1 VGSGRW
7 SGGRNWRRATATLLL
22 ALVVAAGV
30 LASSPWCGVAAAEEE
45 RVGTWFTLVDE
56 AGRVLLRT
64 GHVVTVGDRFIDAAD
79 REYAVERVVGML
91 AYCRLTA
98 RPPVMSRA
106 MAYLNRAALV
116 VADAAWGATTALG
129 GVLRRPGADAGTSAS
144 LFTVAGLQA
153 AAKAGQD
160 GAMPPTTPTRIAAPG
175 TSARGTAAQ
184 ATARPLIALYHT
196 HSDESYVPTDGTES
210 IEGKG
215 GIFKVGTAMTRAL
228 EAVGFQVVHS
238 RQAHDPH
245 DAAAYDR
252 SRGTARQLLQK
263 GPVAIFD
270 IHRDTAP
277 PEAYEA
283 RVAGENVDQILIVL
297 GRENPS
303 LKVNEA
309 FAKRLKA
316 AMDQRFPGLVRG
328 LFYGLGKYNQDLS
341 PHALLLEV
349 GSHVTTRTN
358 AERGISLFA
367 RGLPPVLGTAKAR
380 GTVAGGAGT
389 EARRAAST
397 IGWVLFAVAVGAA
410 VFLAISTGSATEAAE
425 RFRRFWRQD
434 VGIRGGTARGEDED
448 KDEDDGKGPG
458 RRGGR

>member
-1 VGSGRW
+1 
-7 SGGRNWRRATATLLL
+7 
-22 ALVVAAGV
+22 
-30 LASSPWCGVAAAEEE
+30 
-45 RVGTWFTLVDE
+45 
-56 AGRVLLRT
+56 
-64 GHVVTVGDRFIDAAD
+64 
-79 REYAVERVVGML
+79 
-91 AYCRLTA
+91 
-98 RPPVMSRA
+98 
-106 MAYLNRAALV
+106 
-116 VADAAWGATTALG
+116 
-129 GVLRRPGADAGTSAS
+129 
-144 LFTVAGLQA
+144 VAGLQA

-160 GAMPPTTPTRIAAPG
+160 GAVPPATPARIAAPVPG
-175 TSARGTAAQ
+175 ARGTPART
-184 ATARPLIALYHT
+184 TARPLIAVYHT

-215 GIFKVGTAMTRAL
+215 TIFKVGDAMTRAL
-228 EAVGFQVVHS
+228 EAVGFRVAHS
-238 RQAHDPH
+238 RQPHDPH

-270 IHRDTAP
+270 VHRDTAP

-316 AMDQRFPGLVRG
+316 AMDQRFPGLIRG

-349 GSHVTTRTN
+349 GSHVTPRTS

-367 RGLPPVLGTAKAR
+367 RGLPPVLGTAQAR

-397 IGWVLFAVAVGAA
+397 IGWVLLVVAVGAA
-410 VFLAISTGSATEAAE
+410 VFLGISTGSATEAAE
-425 RFRRFWRQD
+425 RFRRFWRQE
-434 VGIRGGTARGEDED
+434 VGIRGGTGRGEDED
-448 KDEDDGKGPG
+448 DGKRPG